1 MPRILKTV
9 VPRIRKSV
17 EERGLLVSLY
27 RSVLLPIHLLR
38 EYREA
43 ARPKPRRE
51 RSEFDQEYGVET
63 DGDVDR
69 WTYLS
74 DLDIPSPNWIHGNNY
89 AAIEPARFQA
99 IVETLSIRFEDFV
112 FLDLGSGKGRALLL
126 ASEVPFRRITGIEF
140 SPELHAIAL
149 RNIAKF
155 NSARGRCAV
164 VESVCGDF
172 LEFAL
177 PLEPSVLF
185 FFDPCDE
192 RALGKMLARISKS
205 LGAHPREMYL
215 VYVAP
220 TAGKE
225 RLLEGSGCFEIV
237 VRNLEHN
244 FCVYRSRARTPS
256 TPAHR

>member
-17 EERGLLVSLY
+17 EERGLLGSLY
-27 RSVLLPIHLLR
+27 RSVLLPVHLLR

-43 ARPKPRRE
+43 ARPKARLE
-51 RSEFDQEYGVET
+51 RSGFDQECGVET
-63 DGDVDR
+63 DGDVDG
-69 WTYLS
+69 WTHLS

-89 AAIEPARFQA
+89 APIEPSRFRA
-99 IVETLSIRFEDFV
+99 ILETLSIQFDDFV
-112 FLDLGSGKGRALLL
+112 FLDFGSGKGRALLL
-126 ASEVPFRRITGIEF
+126 ASEAPFRKIAGIEF

-149 RNIAKF
+149 SNIAKF
-155 NSARGRCAV
+155 NSPRRRCRA

-172 LEFAL
+172 LEFPL

-192 RALGKMLARISKS
+192 RVLAKMLAKIAESV
-205 LGAHPREMYL
+205 GAHPREMYL

-220 TAGKE
+220 TAAKE
-225 RLLEGSGCFEIV
+225 RLLDAASSFV
-237 VRNLEHN
+237 TLVKNSEHN
-244 FCVYRSRARTPS
+244 FCVYRGHRA
-256 TPAHR
+256 